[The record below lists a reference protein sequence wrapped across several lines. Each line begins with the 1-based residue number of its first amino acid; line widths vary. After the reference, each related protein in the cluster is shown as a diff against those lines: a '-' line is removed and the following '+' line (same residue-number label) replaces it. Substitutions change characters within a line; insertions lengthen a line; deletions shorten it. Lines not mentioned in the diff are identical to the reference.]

1 MLKIPNNCHLS
12 LNRIRKALPVAD
24 RSGQGG
30 FTLIEILVSMLIF
43 SVVMTAMMAFLWGV
57 SSYWQK
63 GKDMADINDNARS
76 GLNRMTREI
85 RQASRVTIADDT
97 RIVFNADFGSGQE
110 NISYWFNAGKNGAAG
125 SVWREDLLSGLGPQL
140 VLFNNVDSM
149 TFRFYGNDYKCDA
162 APDFDGLVTFQEIMA
177 CGQGDPTTKIA
188 RVDISIGMKAGS
200 STQTFVDQAWLR
212 NRSF

>member
-85 RQASRVTIADDT
+85 RQASVVTIADDT
-97 RIVFNADFGSGQE
+97 RIAFNADFGSGQE
-110 NISYWFNAGKNGAAG
+110 NISYWFNAGSNGAAG
-125 SVWREDLLSGLGPQL
+125 SVWREDKLNGLGPQL
-140 VLFNNVDSM
+140 VLFNNVNSM
-149 TFRFYGNDYKCDA
+149 TFTFYGNDYKCDA
-162 APDFDGLVTFQEIMA
+162 NQNGLVNFQEIMA
-177 CGQGDPTTKIA
+177 CGGDLQKIA

-212 NRSF
+212 NRLF

>member
-85 RQASRVTIADDT
+85 RQASQVTSADDNHIT
-97 RIVFNADFGSGQE
+97 FTTDFGLGQE
-110 NISYWFNAGKNGAAG
+110 TISYWFDAGSNGAG
-125 SVWREDLLSGLGPQL
+125 SVWRQSDLTNIGPQL

-162 APDFDGLVTFQEIMA
+162 APDFDGLVTFQELMA
-177 CGQGDPTTKIA
+177 CGQGDAMAKIA